1 LEVEVDGEPVDL
13 SETFAYKGMM
23 CSGIPNMALSLGYA
37 NASWTLKSD
46 LTAGYVCRLL
56 NHMDSHGYAY
66 CCPRASDPSLEAES
80 MLVLDAGYVQRGR
93 HKFPKEAS
101 VAPWRLHQNYALDV
115 IALRYASVQDDVMSF
130 ERVDASAEDADEL
143 AAAGDALPVGR

>member
-1 LEVEVDGEPVDL
+1 
-13 SETFAYKGMM
+13 
-23 CSGIPNMALSLGYA
+23 
-37 NASWTLKSD
+37 
-46 LTAGYVCRLL
+46 
-56 NHMDSHGYAY
+56 
-66 CCPRASDPSLEAES
+66 

-143 AAAGDALPVGR
+143 AAAGDALSIGR